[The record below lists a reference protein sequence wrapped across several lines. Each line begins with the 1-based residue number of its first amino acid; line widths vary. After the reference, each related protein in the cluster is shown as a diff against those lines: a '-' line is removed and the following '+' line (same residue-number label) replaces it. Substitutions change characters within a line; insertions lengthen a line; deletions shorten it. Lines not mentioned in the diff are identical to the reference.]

1 MAKTTVKRP
10 SPGSKA
16 QREAKSAQG
25 AVEKHI
31 HQAAST
37 RKATTRKAATRKA
50 TNLTLD
56 PAAVTRAEAYRARY
70 GMGSLS
76 QLVNALLAALPSA
89 EGGLPAPST
98 LAPAVRRLLG
108 VARPSVGAGDAAIR
122 ADDDPRAAYRAHLVD
137 KYGGAA

>member
-10 SPGSKA
+10 TLGGKA
-16 QREAKSAQG
+16 QQEAKGAQG

-31 HQAAST
+31 RQAASN
-37 RKATTRKAATRKA
+37 RKATTRKA

-56 PAAVTRAEAYRARY
+56 PAAVTRGEAYRAQH

-89 EGGLPAPST
+89 EAGLPAPST

-108 VARPSVGAGDAAIR
+108 VARPLMGAGDAAIR
-122 ADDDPRAAYRAHLVD
+122 AEDDPRAAYRAHLVD